1 MPDDGETID
10 IQEPAEKKAEVIES
24 VEQRIE
30 LTESNKD
37 SDVPNRGD
45 SVIRRR
51 EGLKKSGR
59 RTAKVNENASLF
71 EPFFSG
77 LLDQSHRFFSCFCR
91 MNIFISSTPA
101 NFFMLE
107 YSYIQP
113 KSYIHPKNR
122 MMSG

>member
-1 MPDDGETID
+1 MTCSNFAVSQEPVPDDGEIID

-45 SVIRRR
+45 SIIRRR

-59 RTAKVNENASLF
+59 RIAKVNENASLF
-71 EPFFSG
+71 EPFF
-77 LLDQSHRFFSCFCR
+77 FW
-91 MNIFISSTPA
+91 SS
-101 NFFMLE
+101 
-107 YSYIQP
+107 
-113 KSYIHPKNR
+113 
-122 MMSG
+122 